1 MLKQGKMVNMQQH
14 ANLLSIAEPFP
25 GILLDAYG
33 VFWASNSVGLFPGS
47 KEAMEELVRQGKI
60 VGILSNSTQMATKEA
75 DKLSKYGLVERK
87 HFHFLIT
94 SGEIAKKV
102 FRQGNLPF
110 LTPKK
115 KYWLLGE
122 IHPKYSSH
130 SPLFQDTPYT
140 QTPFIQ
146 EADFI
151 YISIPHIN
159 GQDQTDPALFEEEIR
174 KLTLSRLPMVCSNPD
189 RFAHEGNPP
198 RAVVRQGS
206 IAALYEKL
214 GGKVFYMGKPSPA
227 AYTAA
232 MECFKNHELSD
243 PAKILMVGDTP
254 ETDIRGARLF
264 GMSSALVTKTG
275 ILADRISSKG
285 LEATLAGLPSTD
297 VPEFFIERLGHE
309 F

>member
-1 MLKQGKMVNMQQH
+1 MQH
-14 ANLLSIAEPFP
+14 YPNLLAIAEPFP

-33 VFWASNSVGLFPGS
+33 VFWAGNSAGLLPGS
-47 KEAMEELVRQGKI
+47 KETMEALVNQGKI
-60 VGILSNSTQMATKEA
+60 VGILSNSTQMATKEV
-75 DKLSKYGLVERK
+75 DKLLKYGLIERK

-110 LTPKK
+110 PTPRK

-122 IHPKYSSH
+122 VHPKYSSH
-130 SPLFQDTPYT
+130 APLFQDTPYT
-140 QTPFIQ
+140 QTASLQ

-198 RAVVRQGS
+198 RTVVRQGS

-214 GGKVFYMGKPSPA
+214 GGKVHYMGKPSPA
-227 AYTAA
+227 AYTTA
-232 MECFKNHELSD
+232 MECFKNHEISD
-243 PAKILMVGDTP
+243 PSKILMVGDTP

-264 GMSSALVTKTG
+264 GMPAALITKTG
-275 ILADRISSKG
+275 IFADRISSNG
-285 LEATLAGLPSTD
+285 LEKNLAGLPSTD
-297 VPEFFIERLGHE
+297 VPEFLIERLGNE
-309 F
+309 L

>member
-1 MLKQGKMVNMQQH
+1 MAFQVFPY
-14 ANLLSIAEPFP
+14 LLLITQPFT

-33 VFWASNSVGLFPGS
+33 VFWAGNSAGLLPGS
-47 KEAMEELVRQGKI
+47 KETMEELVSQGKI
-60 VGILSNSTQMATKEA
+60 VGILSNSTQPAAKEI
-75 DKLSKYGLVERK
+75 DKLLKHGLIEGK

-102 FRQGNLPF
+102 FRQESLPF
-110 LTPKK
+110 PTPNK

-122 IHPKYSSH
+122 LHPKYSSH
-130 SPLFQDTPYT
+130 ASLFQDTPYV
-140 QTPFIQ
+140 QTTDLQ

-151 YISIPHIN
+151 YISIPHIK
-159 GQDQTDPALFEEEIR
+159 GEDQTDPALFEEEID
-174 KLTLSRLPMVCSNPD
+174 KLKVSSLPMVCSNPD

-214 GGKVFYMGKPSPA
+214 GGQVFYMGKPSQA
-227 AYTAA
+227 AYDAA
-232 MECFKNHELSD
+232 MDHFKNHQLTDRS
-243 PAKILMVGDTP
+243 KILMVGDTP

-264 GMSSALVTKTG
+264 GMPSALVTKTG
-275 ILADRISSKG
+275 ILADRISVNG
-285 LEATLAGLPSTD
+285 LEKTLQGLPSSD
-297 VPEFFIERLGHE
+297 VPDFFIERLSHE